1 MYINAMICLILRE
14 YAQALVDAGKKTQDE
29 MSVYL
34 NGTNPGID
42 WQDEI
47 FRTGITQNYKVE
59 LSVISIMI
67 GFFSPSLT
75 NRVALSIQ
83 SRNSFL
89 LILILVS

>member
-1 MYINAMICLILRE
+1 MPRLELQMYINAMICYSRE

-47 FRTGITQNYKVE
+47 FRTGITQNYKVAVSSGNDRLSSICPATIWDRLE
-59 LSVISIMI
+59 L
-67 GFFSPSLT
+67 
-75 NRVALSIQ
+75 
-83 SRNSFL
+83 
-89 LILILVS
+89 